1 MFGLLDFYVYLM
13 SCLIF
18 FRLFLVLCY
27 LWVLLF
33 VGKFNNVVD
42 EDKNEEFGIYDFGDL
57 VVNECFKK
65 K

>member
-42 EDKNEEFGIYDFGDL
+42 EDKNEEFGIYDVGDL